1 MVSATK
7 RFATPVDVVVEEVFF
22 ISHRYEIHSQIW
34 SDEPYSKKLTEVI
47 LFLVPDTDLSHT
59 FLITYTGEDRPG
71 GLVQSIKMKS
81 ELSL

>member
-22 ISHRYEIHSQIW
+22 LVIDMRSQIW

-47 LFLVPDTDLSHT
+47 LFLVPGTDLSHT